1 MKFQIFPTFST
12 PIIAL
17 PHPLKFHLF
26 FLLWTV
32 PKGALPSHFL
42 ANSTVHAPRHRRSA
56 LRLFGSYRCAVLPG
70 LHGGVGRLGK
80 SPLPTRPPWLGIV
93 WQETITFPEP
103 VEGNIAKKHLLKYKS
118 GFLGQSPKPCRER
131 EGFKGRENPRFG
143 VGGFPSP

>member
-1 MKFQIFPTFST
+1 MKFQIFSTFST

-17 PHPLKFHLF
+17 PHPLKFHIF

-80 SPLPTRPPWLGIV
+80 SPLPTRPPWLGIP
-93 WQETITFPEP
+93 WQETKNRSLCLP
-103 VEGNIAKKHLLKYKS
+103 KKNPSMDFFGIGDSPCKS
-118 GFLGQSPKPCRER
+118 
-131 EGFKGRENPRFG
+131 PRL
-143 VGGFPSP
+143 